1 MEAACMEEV
10 FNTLRLLEKLNK
22 NRKDIIYTEKEID
35 EEKEN
40 INGLEEIHIRLKNV
54 LNKFDN
60 MPDQNEDSI
69 IEQLIQLHLIYSDLV
84 WQYDQMHE
92 MIKKMIKLYR

>member
-1 MEAACMEEV
+1 MEVVCMEEM
-10 FNTLRLLEKLNK
+10 FNTLQLLEKLNG
-22 NRKDIIYTEKEID
+22 NRKNIIYTEKEID

-40 INGLEEIHIRLKNV
+40 INELEKIHIRLKDV

-60 MPDQNEDSI
+60 MSDQNEDII

>member
-1 MEAACMEEV
+1 MEVVCMEEM
-10 FNTLRLLEKLNK
+10 FNTLQLLEKLNG
-22 NRKDIIYTEKEID
+22 NRKNIIYTEKEID

-40 INGLEEIHIRLKNV
+40 INELEEIHIRLKDV

-60 MPDQNEDSI
+60 MSDQNEDII

-92 MIKKMIKLYR
+92 MIKKMVKLYR

>member
-1 MEAACMEEV
+1 MEEM
-10 FNTLRLLEKLNK
+10 FNTLQLLVKLNG
-22 NRKDIIYTEKEID
+22 NRKNIIYTENEID

-40 INGLEEIHIRLKNV
+40 INELEEIHIRIKNV

-60 MPDQNEDSI
+60 MSDQNEDII